1 MKEKPRHAKES
12 LFSGSVPFL
21 IFNGVIIGLLTLIA
35 FIAGAKFYTGDT
47 NLFPLF
53 PERIDDDAL
62 LHAQTMAFVV
72 LSFSQLV
79 HSFNLRSRTKSIFSI
94 GIFTNKYLVFS
105 FLSVF
110 LCKFV
115 SSPSRPC
122 KYIRCTC
129 INDARLGICSLI
141 EYHSTYCE

>member
-1 MKEKPRHAKES
+1 MKEKPRHAKS

-21 IFNGVIIGLLTLIA
+21 IFNGVVIGLLTLIA

-47 NLFPLF
+47 HLFPLF
-53 PERIDDDAL
+53 PEQIDEDAL

-115 SSPSRPC
+115 SSPFRPC
-122 KYIRCTC
+122 KYIRCAC

-141 EYHSTYCE
+141 KYHSACCE

>member
-21 IFNGVIIGLLTLIA
+21 IFNGVVIGLLTLIA

-47 NLFPLF
+47 HLFPLF
-53 PERIDDDAL
+53 PEQIDEDAL

-94 GIFTNKYLVFS
+94 GIFTNKYLVF
-105 FLSVF
+105 
-110 LCKFV
+110 
-115 SSPSRPC
+115 PSYRCSYASLYHLHSAPC
-122 KYIRCTC
+122 KYIRCAC

-141 EYHSTYCE
+141 KYHSACCE